1 LYHFALIDQPPPIML
16 DLNKV
21 AKQLPK
27 VGAHLTKEAQAGS
40 LRMQLA
46 TRHFETA
53 LKKQTE
59 LQQQQEQWR
68 SKLRFGSAAPIE
80 DLSTCK
86 DIPNPPAKHT
96 VLATDGS
103 QIAPSHH
110 EIAYC
115 YLINVG
121 RVMIHYGQSLQPLLD
136 SVPDVFYLAAD
147 LYESR
152 KWGIDTEEWMGNK
165 RTVAEATVL
174 ADLGYDWVN
183 PPFGVGEDEPPQPAR
198 VPMLA
203 MVDGSLVYRF
213 MEELPTEARTQLL
226 DPMMEAWE
234 KLRSIKVPM
243 VSYLSASRS
252 IDTLNF
258 LRLLSCTFPEPDCIS
273 HCAQEDRPP
282 CQVFDGLRDTSLW
295 LDRLQP
301 GQRGC
306 LWQSKV
312 KTMDF
317 YPPEQ
322 RIYFCYLN
330 VGAELARVEMPE
342 WVATDPEMLDQ
353 ALGIVLSQVQK
364 GQGYPVAIA
373 EAHNFAVV
381 RGADRTSF
389 FSLLEREMV
398 KAGLKNVGVSYKER
412 RKRVSIA

>member
-1 LYHFALIDQPPPIML
+1 ML

-21 AKQLPK
+21 AKQLPT

-46 TRHFETA
+46 TRHFQTA
-53 LKKQTE
+53 IEQQTE
-59 LQQQQEQWR
+59 LQQRQEQWR
-68 SKLRFGSAAPIE
+68 QRLRFGAAHPIE
-80 DLSTCK
+80 DLDTCINIST
-86 DIPNPPAKHT
+86 PPTQHT

-136 SVPDVFYLAAD
+136 SIPEVFYLAAD

-152 KWGIDTEEWMGNK
+152 KWGINTEEWMGNK
-165 RTVAEATVL
+165 RTVAEAVVL

-183 PPFGVGEDEPPQPAR
+183 PPFDPDNVTPRAAQ

-213 MEELPTEARTQLL
+213 LEELPVDARDSLL
-226 DPMMEAWE
+226 DPMMTAWE
-234 KLRSIKVPM
+234 KLRSIKIPM

-252 IDTLNF
+252 IDTLNL
-258 LRLLSCTFPEPDCIS
+258 LRLLSCTFPEPDCMS
-273 HCAQEDRPP
+273 YCGNFDKPP
-282 CQVFDGLRDTSLW
+282 CQVFDGLRDTTLW
-295 LDRLQP
+295 LDRLEP
-301 GQRGC
+301 GQRSC
-306 LWQSKV
+306 VWQSKV
-312 KTMDF
+312 RVMDF
-317 YPPEQ
+317 YPEEQ
-322 RIYFCYLN
+322 RIHFCYLH
-330 VGAELARVEMPE
+330 VGTEIARVEMPQ
-342 WVATDPEMLDQ
+342 WVAADSEMLDR

-373 EAHNFAVV
+373 EAHNYAVV

-389 FSLLEREMV
+389 FSLLEREML

-412 RKRVSIA
+412 RKRTSIA